1 MKKKNYIVELMF
13 MGFLFVIAMAFG
25 ITLIESENDPLQI
38 VDSVEY
44 ARVIIGLFMAIIIV
58 TVQTLKEFVAYLKA
72 NPVEHDDGTTA
83 GVSDKLV
90 FWLVIATGIV
100 FFFYCF
106 SIKRLGYYTSGM
118 IMLMAYQMVLY
129 KAQNGRLD
137 KKGIAKIIA
146 ISAAVTAVLY
156 LVFSVTFQLYLPRG
170 ILI

>member
-1 MKKKNYIVELMF
+1 MF
-13 MGFLFVIAMAFG
+13 WNFVF
-25 ITLIESENDPLQI
+25 
-38 VDSVEY
+38 
-44 ARVIIGLFMAIIIV
+44 
-58 TVQTLKEFVAYLKA
+58 
-72 NPVEHDDGTTA
+72 
-83 GVSDKLV
+83 
-90 FWLVIATGIV
+90 V

-137 KKGIAKIIA
+137 KKEIAKIIH
-146 ISAAVTAVLY
+146 ISAAVTAALY

>member
-1 MKKKNYIVELMF
+1 M
-13 MGFLFVIAMAFG
+13 
-25 ITLIESENDPLQI
+25 
-38 VDSVEY
+38 
-44 ARVIIGLFMAIIIV
+44 
-58 TVQTLKEFVAYLKA
+58 
-72 NPVEHDDGTTA
+72 EHDDGTTA

-146 ISAAVTAVLY
+146 TSAAVTAVLY